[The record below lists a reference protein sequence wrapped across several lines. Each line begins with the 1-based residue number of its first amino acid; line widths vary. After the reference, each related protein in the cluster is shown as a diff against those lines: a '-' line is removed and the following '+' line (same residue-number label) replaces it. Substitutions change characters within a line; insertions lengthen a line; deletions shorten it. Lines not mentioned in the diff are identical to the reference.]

1 MRLAVAT
8 VILAMVIG
16 CSSTPVTI
24 APYAGMGG
32 GPEQQEQ
39 WHAGVGASFTLG
51 GTTPTV
57 TPVPGHAGLPSVIRV
72 DNSNSN
78 SNSANQSQ
86 YQGQHQHQHQYQ
98 RGHGHHCKKCD
109 D

>member
-1 MRLAVAT
+1 MRLWVVAT
-8 VILAMVIG
+8 AILTAIG
-16 CSSTPVTI
+16 CSSTPVTF

-39 WHAGVGASFTLG
+39 WHAGIGASFTLG
-51 GTTPTV
+51 GVKPVV
-57 TPVPGHAGLPSVIRV
+57 TPVPGHASLPSVIRV

-78 SNSANQSQ
+78 SNSADQSQ
-86 YQGQHQHQHQYQ
+86 YQDQTQGQHQHVSGH
-98 RGHGHHCKKCD
+98 HGHCKYCD